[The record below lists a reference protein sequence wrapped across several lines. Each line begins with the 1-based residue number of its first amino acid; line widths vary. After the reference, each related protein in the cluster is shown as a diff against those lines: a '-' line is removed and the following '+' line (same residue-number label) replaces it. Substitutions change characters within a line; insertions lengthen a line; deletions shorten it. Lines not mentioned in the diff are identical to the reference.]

1 MAELIQLIHCLQPVN
16 QQSQYLSVGLHVSQQ
31 SQYLNVSP
39 YVMYK
44 ISRVNI
50 LMSALMLISNVNILM
65 SNCTNSKTNYILG
78 MYILP
83 EFLHQTCL
91 IDQANESLIHFYKR
105 CVSIENSWIAT
116 VSLFREIFFRPSS
129 HYICDESLQHCA
141 FPGGHP
147 STSTC

>member
-50 LMSALMLISNVNILM
+50 LMSALMVISNVNILM
-65 SNCTNSKTNYILG
+65 SNWTNSKTNYISG
-78 MYILP
+78 MYIAP

-91 IDQANESLIHFYKR
+91 IDQAIKSLIHFYKR

-116 VSLFREIFFRPSS
+116 VSLIRELLFHP
-129 HYICDESLQHCA
+129 SLQN
-141 FPGGHP
+141 
-147 STSTC
+147 